1 MRFLDDK
8 EAGIFWIKEEKK
20 IETKEIRAELDS
32 WTSPEIKEYIVS
44 TIPVG
49 KFIMWASDLATY
61 KSYYGY
67 IDGKLVATVV
77 TSNDKRNLSL
87 LGQHIAYTKNGLLYT
102 DRKILSIPSAE
113 MMLEGANFS
122 EPWQKNEDKIEYLI
136 INPDLQNRGFG
147 TRVIMSIKNNRD
159 FFMPKSSHNSLS
171 TFINED
177 NIRSIRA
184 FEHNGFRVLNLKNKS
199 CGSFEDMYLD
209 DAVLDC

>member
-1 MRFLDDK
+1 MRYLEDK
-8 EAGIFWIKEEKK
+8 DAGIVWIKEESKS
-20 IETKEIRAELDS
+20 ETREITNELDS

-44 TIPVG
+44 TVPVG
-49 KFIMWASDLATY
+49 RFVIWAGDLANHKT
-61 KSYYGY
+61 YYGY

-87 LGQHIAYTKNGLLYT
+87 LRQHLEYTKNGFLFT
-102 DRKILSIPSAE
+102 DRQILSISSAE
-113 MMLEGANFS
+113 MMIEGANNS
-122 EPWQKNEDKIEYLI
+122 ESWQRNEDKIEYLI
-136 INPDLQNRGFG
+136 VNPDYQNRGYG

-159 FFMPKSSHNSLS
+159 FFMPRSLHNSLS
-171 TFINED
+171 TFVNED

-184 FEHNGFRVLNLKNKS
+184 FEHNDFRVLNLKNKS